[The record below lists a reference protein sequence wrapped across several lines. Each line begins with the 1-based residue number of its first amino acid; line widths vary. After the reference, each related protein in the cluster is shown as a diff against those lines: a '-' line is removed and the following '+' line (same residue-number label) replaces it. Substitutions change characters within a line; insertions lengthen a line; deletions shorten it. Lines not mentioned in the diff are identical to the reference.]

1 MTTVNLNIKTDDGV
15 EQIKHKIE
23 AIGLIQLEKSM
34 RVVKEIFDVLKNDE
48 QLLDVVNDLFE
59 EAENM
64 TDEQLV
70 QGLVGSFETLTVR
83 LPEKAVELLSILS
96 DIDIDTLRAQK
107 VMDVF
112 DIFEA
117 VIEEN
122 DVEKLIKRA
131 KKSLSVAKTAFKF
144 LKKEK
149 EETKETAVESAS

>member
-1 MTTVNLNIKTDDGV
+1 MTTVNLNVKTDDGV

-144 LKKEK
+144 LKKE
-149 EETKETAVESAS
+149 TKETAVESAS